1 MKNKFQWKD
10 KPNKT
15 MVQDDLIEMVA
26 PKDTNLFNSPNG
38 TFSCENFPF
47 LYDEIEG
54 DFSVKCQMRPEFV
67 SPYDLG
73 SIVVWENRD
82 RWIKFAYEN
91 SDVGYPAIV
100 SVVTE
105 QYSDDCNGP
114 EMRGT
119 VWLQICRRGNTFALH
134 YSKDNKL
141 WNLARIFRLSMASKV
156 CVGLSAQCPAGEQC
170 KVTFWNFEISNT
182 VPENIRNV
190 NK

>member
-1 MKNKFQWKD
+1 MKNKFQWKN

-54 DFSVKCQMRPEFV
+54 DFSVKCQVSPEFV
-67 SPYDLG
+67 SLYDLG
-73 SIVVWENRD
+73 SIVVWENDD

-91 SDVGYPAIV
+91 SD
-100 SVVTE
+100 
-105 QYSDDCNGP
+105 
-114 EMRGT
+114 
-119 VWLQICRRGNTFALH
+119 
-134 YSKDNKL
+134 
-141 WNLARIFRLSMASKV
+141 
-156 CVGLSAQCPAGEQC
+156 VGLSAQCPAGEQC